1 MDKLDDFDFDFL
13 PRRIEQLLKQCG
25 LFEEANFWNVFGTLG
40 NEARFDYYSSS
51 LSSKESIRYRESGF
65 NFLFGALLDIFIQY
79 RSQYVIS
86 DHYHCVISVEMS
98 VINVEWVSKDVAD
111 MIVATLRG
119 NENVHD

>member
-1 MDKLDDFDFDFL
+1 MDKVDDFDFNFL

-40 NEARFDYYSSS
+40 NEARFDYCSWS
-51 LSSKESIRYRESGF
+51 LSTKEYTNYKDSEFYS
-65 NFLFGALLDIFIQY
+65 LFMTLLDIFIQY

-86 DHYHCVISVEMS
+86 DHYHCLISVEMS
-98 VINVEWVSKDVAD
+98 VIHVEWVSKDVAD

-119 NENVHD
+119 NENVHS

>member
-40 NEARFDYYSSS
+40 KEARLDYYSSS
-51 LSSKESIRYRESGF
+51 LSTNESIRYRESGF
-65 NFLFGALLDIFIQY
+65 NFLFGGLLDIFIQY

-86 DHYHCVISVEMS
+86 DHYNCVISVEMS

-111 MIVATLRG
+111 IIVATLRG
-119 NENVHD
+119 NENAHG